1 MIKSFVTPGIRGGF
15 KAAAERIA
23 DNPIFLGIGLFSARD
38 IRRMLDVEF
47 ASELLILA
55 IEGVTNK
62 KDFIDDTYARFEE
75 DFPRESEYEGD
86 VNTALS
92 LIRSIL
98 SELNTSAIKT
108 KSNFYS
114 VFGACLNYLRSTKRA
129 AFQKPDAV
137 SAALGDFLNS
147 VRNGDPSSMKQTA
160 LYYFEAVSRAASDR
174 ARRKVRE
181 EILSNVIQAADQ

>member
-1 MIKSFVTPGIRGGF
+1 
-15 KAAAERIA
+15 
-23 DNPIFLGIGLFSARD
+23 
-38 IRRMLDVEF
+38 LDVEF

-62 KDFIDDTYARFEE
+62 KDFIDDAYARFEE

-98 SELNTSAIKT
+98 SESNTSAIKT

-114 VFGACLNYLRSTKRA
+114 VFGACLQYLRSTKRA

-137 SAALGDFLNS
+137 SAAVGHILNTA
-147 VRNGDPSSMKQTA
+147 RAGDPTTMDSKSVA
-160 LYYFEAVSRAASDR
+160 YFEAVSRAASDR
-174 ARRKVRE
+174 SRRAVRE
-181 EILSNVIQAADQ
+181 EILTEVMRSADS